1 MPKTYL
7 DILSKRGIE
16 PFLTKEQYDEVAAFC
31 PKAEY
36 AIPDRAEP
44 VFRSPK
50 QHQIQ
55 VGKNSNLIADMCWYG
70 ATGEELV
77 RAIKHGTVVLDADKH
92 HLDWQKSGEDFCIQE
107 LYQKYRRFNRRP
119 KLTEREKLVITAYTG
134 YVLDGTAGKV
144 VDFVEAVLGHSN
156 QTPEPPKVPVILEVH
171 NALRG
176 EFCEICRKHHMGP
189 CRLGLLRELWRLSA
203 SGLESGGG

>member
-1 MPKTYL
+1 MAKTYL
-7 DILSKRGIE
+7 DILTKRGIDL
-16 PFLTKEQYDEVAAFC
+16 FLTEDKFADIRKFD

-70 ATGEELV
+70 AAREELV
-77 RAIKHGTVVLDADKH
+77 RAIKHGMVILDADKY
-92 HLDWQKSGEDFCIQE
+92 HLDWQKSAEDFGIQE

-119 KLTEREKLVITAYTG
+119 KLTKREKLVIEAYTG
-134 YVLDGTAGKV
+134 YVLEGTAGKV
-144 VDFVEAVLGHSN
+144 VDFVEEVLGHSIR
-156 QTPEPPKVPVILEVH
+156 TPEPPEVPIVVEVH
-171 NALRG
+171 KALKE
-176 EFCEICRKHHMGP
+176 EFCEICRKHHIFDYI
-189 CRLGLLRELWRLSA
+189 
-203 SGLESGGG
+203 

>member
-70 ATGEELV
+70 
-77 RAIKHGTVVLDADKH
+77 R
-92 HLDWQKSGEDFCIQE
+92 SS
-107 LYQKYRRFNRRP
+107 
-119 KLTEREKLVITAYTG
+119 TA
-134 YVLDGTAGKV
+134 
-144 VDFVEAVLGHSN
+144 
-156 QTPEPPKVPVILEVH
+156 
-171 NALRG
+171 R
-176 EFCEICRKHHMGP
+176 
-189 CRLGLLRELWRLSA
+189 
-203 SGLESGGG
+203 

>member
-92 HLDWQKSGEDFCIQE
+92 HLDWQKSGEDFGIQE

-119 KLTEREKLVITAYTG
+119 KLTEREKLVITAYTR

-144 VDFVEAVLGHSN
+144 VDFVEAVLGHSI

-176 EFCEICRKHHMGP
+176 EFCEICRKHHIFNYI
-189 CRLGLLRELWRLSA
+189 
-203 SGLESGGG
+203 